1 MDAGAT
7 RALGQFCFDSTINA
21 KFRDDATKAG
31 IDIPI
36 VPGIMP
42 ATNFSGVVRMAAKI
56 GASIPEWLAKS
67 YDGLDD
73 DVETRR
79 ILAAAVL
86 AEQVRELR
94 TQGFGQFHFYTLNQA
109 NLTYAT
115 CRILGIRPQDLTTRD
130 LT

>member
-1 MDAGAT
+1 
-7 RALGQFCFDSTINA
+7 
-21 KFRDDATKAG
+21 
-31 IDIPI
+31 
-36 VPGIMP
+36 MP